1 MEVAM
6 EAAMEVATEV
16 AMEAPVKRLHP
27 EDAAMTGRI
36 APRPT
41 AALVVLCAAVFM
53 AALDMFIVN
62 VALVNIGEDYGRG
75 SLADLSWILNGYT
88 ILYGALLVPA
98 GRLADRFGKKQAFL
112 VGLAVFTLASVA
124 CAASPG
130 LWSLVA
136 FRGLQAAGGAVLTPA
151 SLGLVLTVLPAAS
164 RSRSVRIWTASSAL
178 AGAVGPVLG
187 GLFIAASWR
196 WIFLVN
202 LPIGVAACIAAAR
215 FIPAVPREPSPRW
228 PDLLGGLLLVLAIGA
243 LVLGLVEVPELGW
256 WSPVTGACWA
266 IGAAALAGFLHR
278 SARHPAPIVD
288 LAMFR
293 HGPFAWANATMLL
306 ASVAF
311 AIELVSIVL
320 LLQDRWRWSVLATG
334 LAIAPGPCMVPIF
347 AVAGQRLARRFP
359 AGTVAALG
367 AGALGAGALLF
378 ATIGSRSY
386 AGGALPAWLLCG
398 AGVGLTFPSI
408 FAAATLGL
416 PAHQASTGS
425 AVVNMSRQLGM
436 ALGTSVLVV
445 ISGLAAAA
453 GASNPLSG
461 GWWFAAGAAVIGG
474 LAALRMTPRAAL
486 ARALERT

>member
-1 MEVAM
+1 MTA
-6 EAAMEVATEV
+6 
-16 AMEAPVKRLHP
+16 APVAP
-27 EDAAMTGRI
+27 MPGRI

-62 VALVNIGEDYGRG
+62 VALVDIGRDFGRG

-112 VGLAVFTLASVA
+112 VGLALFTLASVA

-151 SLGLVLTVLPAAS
+151 SLGLVLTVLPAES
-164 RSRSVRIWTASSAL
+164 RARAVRIWTASGAL
-178 AGAVGPVLG
+178 AGAAGPVLG
-187 GLFIAASWR
+187 GLLIAVSWR

-202 LPIGVAACIAAAR
+202 LPIGAAACLAAAR
-215 FIPAVPREPSPRW
+215 WIPAPPREASRRW
-228 PDLLGGLLLVLAIGA
+228 PDLLGGLFLVAAIGA
-243 LVLGLVEVPELGW
+243 LVLGLVDVPERGW
-256 WSPVTGACWA
+256 WSPVSGACWTIA
-266 IGAAALAGFLHR
+266 AAALAGFVHR

-288 LAMFR
+288 LAMLR
-293 HGPFAWANATMLL
+293 HRTFAWANVAVLL

-320 LLQDRWRWSVLATG
+320 LLQQRWRWSVIATG

-347 AVAGQRLARRFP
+347 ALVGQRLARRFP
-359 AGTVAALG
+359 IGVIAALG
-367 AGALGAGALLF
+367 AAAMAAGALLF
-378 ATIGSRSY
+378 AALGDGSY
-386 AGGALPAWLLCG
+386 AGGALPAWLVCG
-398 AGVGLTFPSI
+398 VGVGLAFPSI
-408 FAAATLGL
+408 FAAATSGL
-416 PAHQASTGS
+416 PAHQAATGS
-425 AVVNMSRQLGM
+425 AVVNMARQLGL
-436 ALGTSVLVV
+436 ALGTSALVA
-445 ISGLAAAA
+445 IAGLAAAG
-453 GASNPLSG
+453 GAANPLLG
-461 GWWFAAGAAVIGG
+461 GWWFAGGAAVAAG

-486 ARALERT
+486 ERP